1 MLYRSFHLLPRGSS
15 LPNKCSK
22 FSMMQTLNLAAE
34 FKCGVVFKSK
44 KAGFAFLANLVDCHL
59 RAQLNNARLSNLCN
73 REPHARLPAQD
84 PNVNG
89 QVIKGFFS
97 LSFTSFFR
105 CAISLSTGLT
115 LLACTDE

>member
-34 FKCGVVFKSK
+34 FKCSVVFKSK

-73 REPHARLPAQD
+73 REPHARLPAHD

-89 QVIKGFFS
+89 QVIKGFFFF
-97 LSFTSFFR
+97 SFTSFFR